1 MSFQQKRRTQT
12 EEYWHSEFEVHREDV
27 EHLYEWLV
35 EEGEPRPL
43 DALVLKVMERRIQ
56 REELALAK
64 GGKGAV
70 YQPQDKFE
78 VGQKLVFPAFDYA
91 AGQVLA
97 VRQGDNP
104 RYGMFSVIQVLLEKE
119 TSPREFAA
127 ELIPDHVLKKS
138 VAQFEEIEGVL
149 PAKQVYELYGQVVH
163 PRVEQALQE
172 NEDFVQFDGQWFL
185 KGLLPEVTQFHLNL
199 AEALIDER
207 HSPLTV
213 AQMLDEVGVPAAAK
227 AQSRAYALGL
237 AMSKD
242 PRFAKTGTGEEATWF
257 LGSLIPAGVR
267 DTPRR
272 LEVSFRARG
281 GEWLSRELLDFVSE
295 VGDQAD
301 ELPSTPVVPPGSVN
315 SVTFF
320 LSYPHRREGTVPM
333 TARGLSMVD
342 RQPGER
348 FMITFIDKRTGERM
362 SGWVMQ
368 TGGYA
373 WGLGDWY
380 RQHALPIGSLI
391 ELSRGE
397 DGQSLRVGFEEGK
410 RRSEWVREARIVG
423 GRLTFNM
430 QRKAYACRYDKHQ
443 LLEEGNVEDLDKLW
457 QNPGGPSSAL
467 FDHLVELFPELAK
480 LSGQGLVNAK
490 TLYSAVNL
498 TRRSGAVPIFAELTK
513 HACFDPVGD
522 GNWVYDETLRKV
534 LYTSPEEM
542 SRRPGSQRQ
551 DLIVDRVYAYGAP
564 SEDKNP

>member
-1 MSFQQKRRTQT
+1 VSFQQKRRTQT
-12 EEYWHSEFEVHREDV
+12 EEYWRDEFEMHREDT

-78 VGQKLVFPAFDYA
+78 VGQKLVFPAFDYS

-104 RYGMFSVIQVLLEKE
+104 RYGTFSVIKVLLEKE
-119 TSPREFAA
+119 TSAREFAA
-127 ELIPDHVLKKS
+127 ELVPDHVLKKS
-138 VAQFEEIEGVL
+138 VAQVEEIEGVL
-149 PAKQVYELYGQVVH
+149 PARQVCELYGESAGAQ
-163 PRVEQALQE
+163 VEQALKE
-172 NEDFVQFDGQWFL
+172 NDDFVQFDGQWYL
-185 KGLLPEVTQFHLNL
+185 KGLLPEVTEFHLNL
-199 AEALIDER
+199 AEAMIDER
-207 HSPLTV
+207 RSPLTV
-213 AQMLDEVGVPAAAK
+213 GQMLDEVGLPATAK

-242 PRFAKTGTGEEATWF
+242 PRFAKTGTGEGATWF
-257 LGSLIPAGVR
+257 LANLIPAGVR

-281 GEWLSRELLDFVSE
+281 GEWLSRELLDLVSE

-301 ELPSTPVVPPGSVN
+301 ELPNTPPVSAGAVN

-333 TARGLSMVD
+333 TARALSMVEK
-342 RQPGER
+342 QPGER
-348 FMITFIDKRTGERM
+348 FMVTFVDKRTGERM

-368 TGGYA
+368 AGGYA

-380 RQHALPIGSLI
+380 QQHGLPVGSLI

-397 DGQSLRVGFEEGK
+397 DGQSLRVGFDEGK
-410 RRSEWVREARIVG
+410 RRSEWVREARVVG
-423 GRLTFNM
+423 GRLTFSM
-430 QRKAYACRYDKHQ
+430 QRKAYACRYDKHL
-443 LLEEGNVEDLDKLW
+443 LLEEGSAEELDQLW

-467 FDHLVELFPELAK
+467 FDCLVDLIPELAK

-498 TRRSGAVPIFAELTK
+498 TRRSGAVPIFAELTR

-522 GNWVYDETLRKV
+522 GNWVYDESLRKV

-542 SRRPGSQRQ
+542 SRRPSSHRQ
-551 DLIVDRVYAYGAP
+551 DLIVDRVFAYGMP
-564 SEDKNP
+564 SEDKKP

>member
-12 EEYWHSEFEVHREDV
+12 EEYWHTEFEVHREDT

-70 YQPQDKFE
+70 YQPQDQFE
-78 VGQKLVFPAFDYA
+78 IGQKLVFPAFDYA
-91 AGQVLA
+91 AGQVLS
-97 VRQGDNP
+97 VRQGDNA
-104 RYGMFSVIQVLLEKE
+104 RYGPFSVIQVLLENE

-138 VAQFEEIEGVL
+138 VAQYEEVEGVL
-149 PAKQVYELYGQVVH
+149 PAKQIFDLYGSSLLTK
-163 PRVEQALQE
+163 VEQALRE
-172 NEDFVQFDGQWFL
+172 ADDFVEFDGLWFL

-213 AQMLDEVGVPAAAK
+213 AQMLDEVGLPATAK
-227 AQSRAYALGL
+227 PVSRAYALSL

-242 PRFAKTGTGEEATWF
+242 SRFAKTGTGDAATWF

-281 GEWLSRELLDFVSE
+281 GELLSRELLDFCAE
-295 VGDQAD
+295 IGDQAD
-301 ELPSTPVVPPGSVN
+301 ELSSAPPVPAGSVN
-315 SVTFF
+315 GVTFF

-333 TARGLSMVD
+333 TARALSMIE
-342 RQPGER
+342 RQPGDR
-348 FMITFIDKRTGERM
+348 FMITLVDKRTGDRM
-362 SGWVMQ
+362 SGWVMPA
-368 TGGYA
+368 GGYA
-373 WGLGDWY
+373 WGLEDWY
-380 RQHALPIGSLI
+380 QRHALPIGSQV

-397 DGQSLRVGFEEGK
+397 DGQTLRVGFDEGK
-410 RRSEWVREARIVG
+410 RRSEWVREARVIG

-443 LLEEGNVEDLDKLW
+443 LLEEGPVEELDKLW
-457 QNPGGPSSAL
+457 QNPGGSSSAL
-467 FDHLVELFPELAK
+467 FDYLVDLFPELAK

-522 GNWVYDETLRKV
+522 GNWVYDESLRKV

-542 SRRPGSQRQ
+542 SKRPSSHRQ

-564 SEDKNP
+564 SEDKNR